1 MVITV
6 STPVLHATAL
16 GKRFGFK
23 WALRDCTLTI
33 PAGKVAAIVGPNGA
47 GKSTLLRLAAGLSRP
62 SNGTIEVL
70 GESPSEVRTSFLRRI
85 GYLDQERPLL
95 QGFRVDEMLRFG
107 AGTNSHWD
115 QISALSYLEQLRIPL
130 GQRVGTLS
138 GGQQAQVA
146 LTVCLAKQPELLIL
160 DEPAAELDPVARE
173 DLLRLL
179 MQQVAQSGTSVLLA
193 THALGDVAAICDYLV
208 IVSESH
214 VVLCDDIDYIV
225 ESHRMLTARALDG
238 LEVPS
243 GATAIDTH
251 RSSRSAA
258 HLTRL
263 ELPVTDERWIITE
276 PTLHEIVMAYLRKGK
291 DRALELDEG
300 NLLGHSGEPQ

>member
-1 MVITV
+1 MTS
-6 STPVLHATAL
+6 STPVLQAIGL

-23 WALRDCTLTI
+23 WALRDCRLTI
-33 PAGKVAAIVGPNGA
+33 PAGRVAAIVGPNGA

-62 SNGTIEVL
+62 SDGTIEVL
-70 GESPSEVRTSFLRRI
+70 GESPNDGRASFLRRI
-85 GYLDQERPLL
+85 GYFDQERPLL

-107 AGTNSHWD
+107 AGTNSRWD
-115 QISALSYLEQLRIPL
+115 QASALSYLEELRIPL
-130 GQRVGTLS
+130 DQRVDTLS

-225 ESHRMLTARALDG
+225 ESHRMLTAF
-238 LEVPS
+238 PS
-243 GATAIDTH
+243 EG
-251 RSSRSAA
+251 
-258 HLTRL
+258 L
-263 ELPVTDERWIITE
+263 ELPQAPRQSIPIAVVVRC
-276 PTLHEIVMAYLRKGK
+276 PTSQGSNCPCRTIAGASRSRLCR
-291 DRALELDEG
+291 R
-300 NLLGHSGEPQ
+300 S

>member
-1 MVITV
+1 MTT
-6 STPVLHATAL
+6 STPVLEATTL
-16 GKRFGFK
+16 GKRFGLK
-23 WALRDCTLTI
+23 WALRDCSLTI

-62 SNGTIEVL
+62 SEGTIEVL
-70 GESPSEVRTSFLRRI
+70 GDNPSDGRTNFLRRI
-85 GYLDQERPLL
+85 GYLDQERPHL
-95 QGFRVDEMLRFG
+95 QGFRVEEMLRFG
-107 AGTNSHWD
+107 AGTNARWD
-115 QISALSYLEQLRIPL
+115 QASALSYLKELRIPL
-130 GQRVGTLS
+130 DQRVATLS

-146 LTVCLAKQPELLIL
+146 LTLCLAKQPELLIL

-208 IVSESH
+208 IVSDSH

-225 ESHRMLTARALDG
+225 ESHRMLTALTSDG
-238 LEVPS
+238 LALPS
-243 GATAIDTH
+243 GATPIDTH
-251 RSSRSAA
+251 SSGRSVS

-263 ELPVTDERWIITE
+263 ALPVTENSWSITE
-276 PTLHEIVMAYLRKGK
+276 PTLQEIVMAYMRDVAVRTSESDERHRLNQPGK
-291 DRALELDEG
+291 QR
-300 NLLGHSGEPQ
+300 